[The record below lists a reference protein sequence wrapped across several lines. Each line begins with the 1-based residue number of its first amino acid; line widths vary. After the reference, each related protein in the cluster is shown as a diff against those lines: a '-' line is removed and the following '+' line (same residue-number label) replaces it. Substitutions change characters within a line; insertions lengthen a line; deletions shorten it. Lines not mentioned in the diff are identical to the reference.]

1 MLERSTL
8 LRVLLV
14 MGVMIAGIY
23 LLGAAWAVIR
33 HFSDLILL
41 FFLAWLLAFILLPIV
56 HLLEAGLGL
65 PTVPAAIVVYLL
77 LLFVIALSLFLVVP
91 VLLAQM
97 IQFGGLVPTYLSA
110 SPAALDALNLQ
121 LEAFGLRDSVDTLG
135 LVSRVGDQI
144 QQLVSGMIQ
153 GSVAILGGIAST
165 IFAIVLTLVVSF
177 YFVVDSEHIRRE
189 VEGLVPVRF
198 REEWHEF
205 AEIINRTFG
214 GFLRGTLIQAAI
226 FGLGTGLIMWGFGLD
241 FAVLG
246 GITAGIL
253 MIIPFFGPALGMLL
267 PILIGAFT
275 PLPLIDLLF
284 LALALVLLQI
294 AVLNVLSPNIMG
306 RSVRLHPLLVLL
318 ALLVGIKEAGLVG
331 AIFGIPIVA
340 VLWATAVYLLRR
352 RGYVPPEV
360 DADPEANISN
370 RMRQTIARIIRGEK
384 GEVSDKPAAA
394 AATPQERGQSTL
406 GSADPTSPRPSRPGS
421 SV

>member
-41 FFLAWLLAFILLPIV
+41 FFLAWLLAFILLPLV
-56 HLLEAGLGL
+56 RLLEAGLGL
-65 PTVPAAIVVYLL
+65 PAVPAAIVVYLM

-144 QQLVSGMIQ
+144 QQLVSGVIQ

-340 VLWATAVYLLRR
+340 VLWTTAVYLLRR

-370 RMRQTIARIIRGEK
+370 RMRQTIARILRGEK

-394 AATPQERGQSTL
+394 ATTPQERGRSTL

>member
-1 MLERSTL
+1 MLERNAWLRAL
-8 LRVLLV
+8 LI
-14 MGVMIAGIY
+14 MGVLIAGIY
-23 LLGAAWAVIR
+23 LLGAAWAAIR

-41 FFLAWLLAFILLPIV
+41 FFMAWLLAFILLPIV
-56 HLLEAGLGL
+56 RLLESGLGL
-65 PTVPAAIVVYLL
+65 PKVPAAIVVYLM

-97 IQFGGLVPTYLSA
+97 IQFGRLVPTYLSA
-110 SPAALDALNLQ
+110 SPGALEALNLQ
-121 LEAFGLRDSVDTLG
+121 LESFGLSDSVDTFG
-135 LVSRVGDQI
+135 LISRVGDQI
-144 QQLVSGMIQ
+144 QQLVSSLIQ
-153 GSVAILGGIAST
+153 GSVAIVGGIAST
-165 IFAIVLTLVVSF
+165 VFAVVLTLVVSF
-177 YFVVDSEHIRRE
+177 YFVVDHDHITRE

-198 REEWHEF
+198 REDWQEF
-205 AEIINRTFG
+205 SEIINRTFG

-267 PILIGAFT
+267 PLLIGAFR

-294 AVLNVLSPNIMG
+294 LVLNVLSPNIMG

-360 DADPEANISN
+360 EADSPEGNISN
-370 RMRQTIARIIRGEK
+370 RVRQTIARLVRGER
-384 GEVSDKPAAA
+384 GDVAEKPATTT
-394 AATPQERGQSTL
+394 ATTRQGRGQSTL
-406 GSADPTSPRPSRPGS
+406 G
-421 SV
+421 